1 MKTQKQF
8 YRIRSK
14 EFAMFMTKIFIFFCN
29 FMNKLLRI
37 LFSVKLNLGHQQKNR
52 LKMTFCRNQFIM
64 MLLKKK
70 KINIK
75 KKI

>member
-1 MKTQKQF
+1 
-8 YRIRSK
+8 
-14 EFAMFMTKIFIFFCN
+14 
-29 FMNKLLRI
+29 MNKLLRI